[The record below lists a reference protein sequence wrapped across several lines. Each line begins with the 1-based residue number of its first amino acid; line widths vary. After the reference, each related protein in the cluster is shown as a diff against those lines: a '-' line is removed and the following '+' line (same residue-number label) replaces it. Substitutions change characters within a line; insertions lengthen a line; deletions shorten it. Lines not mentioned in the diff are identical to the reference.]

1 MRKRVLAIG
10 LSICLFV
17 LSGYIPAKAQVQV
30 TAPSVILM
38 ESTTG
43 RVLYEKDAGQRRSPA
58 SITKIMTL
66 LLTFEALEQGNVS
79 LSDEVVT
86 SEHASSMGGSQV
98 FLETGE
104 VQTLETL
111 IKCIAVASGNDASV
125 AVAEHIAGSEPA
137 FVERMNEKA
146 LELGMVD
153 THFVDCCGLTDSED
167 HYSCARDVAIMSRE
181 LTLHHPQVFDY
192 TKIWMEGITHVTPRG
207 NSEFMLSSTNKLLK
221 QYPYTTG
228 LKTGFTSKA
237 GYCLSATA
245 SKDGIDLIAV
255 CMGAGDSKT
264 RNAETKALL
273 AYGFSKCRLYTD
285 ENTELPDTIPLWGGV
300 EEAAPIRVQD
310 TFRYLDVE
318 GRNLAGIEKK
328 INLPPRVNAPVSE
341 GETAG
346 EVTYYLGDEILGT
359 MPILFAA
366 AVERA
371 GIGHCMKKVLGFF
384 LF

>member
-285 ENTELPDTIPLWGGV
+285 ENTELPDTIPLRGGV

-328 INLPPRVNAPVSE
+328 INLPTRVNAPVSE

>member
-1 MRKRVLAIG
+1 MWRRVLAII
-10 LSICLFV
+10 LSVCLFA
-17 LSGYIPAKAQVQV
+17 LSGGCPVQAQVDL

-43 RVLYEKDAGQRRSPA
+43 QILYEKASTQRRSPA

-66 LLTFEALEQGNVS
+66 LLTFEALEEGSVT
-79 LSDEVVT
+79 LADEVVT

-104 VQTLETL
+104 IQTLETL
-111 IKCIAVASGNDASV
+111 IKCIVVASGNDASV
-125 AVAEHIAGSEPA
+125 AVAEHIAGSEVA
-137 FVERMNEKA
+137 FVEKMNERA
-146 LELGMVD
+146 LELGMAD
-153 THFVDCCGLTDSED
+153 THFEDCCGLTDSEN

-181 LTLHHPQVFDY
+181 LTLHHPKVFDY

-255 CMGAGDSKT
+255 CMGVSDSKT

-285 ENTELPDTIPLWGGV
+285 ENTDLIKEIFLQGGV
-300 EEAAPIRVQD
+300 EETVPVRVKD

-318 GRNLAGIEKK
+318 GRNLAEIEKR
-328 INLPPRVNAPVSE
+328 IELPEQVDAPAVE
-341 GETAG
+341 GEMVG
-346 EVTYYLGDEILGT
+346 EITYLLGEEVLGT

-366 AVERA
+366 SIDRA
-371 GIGHCMKKVLGFF
+371 GIGDCFKKVLGFF